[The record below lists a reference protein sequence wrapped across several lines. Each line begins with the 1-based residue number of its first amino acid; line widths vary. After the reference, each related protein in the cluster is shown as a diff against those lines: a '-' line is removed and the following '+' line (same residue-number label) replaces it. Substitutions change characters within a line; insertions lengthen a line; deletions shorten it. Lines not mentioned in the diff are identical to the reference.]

1 LTFFSPNKQTNTYT
15 LSSKASF
22 GAIDKKNE
30 KRERER
36 RDPPA
41 RAFLFLS
48 KKKKKKKKKNAK
60 ERERLGDWD
69 SIKIRYGK
77 KKKCTVR
84 RGRTKD
90 DAKKSSRWS
99 L

>member
-1 LTFFSPNKQTNTYT
+1 LTFSSPNKLTYT

-36 RDPPA
+36 ERRDPPA

-48 KKKKKKKKKNAK
+48 KKKKKTQK
-60 ERERLGDWD
+60 RERLGEIGIQ
-69 SIKIRYGK
+69 SK
-77 KKKCTVR
+77 
-84 RGRTKD
+84 
-90 DAKKSSRWS
+90 
-99 L
+99 